1 MNLPIMLTV
10 NQVAELLQVEPRTI
24 RRNIERGDV
33 PAKKIGRIW
42 RIPRTFVQAYLEPAG
57 SDHATTTLH
66 HNAALP
72 LANGHVWGR

>member
-10 NQVAELLQVEPRTI
+10 NQVADLLQVEPRTI

-42 RIPRTFVQAYLEPAG
+42 RIPRTFVLQFLQAAEEVVPATPG
-57 SDHATTTLH
+57 IVYAQASQTNGQPH
-66 HNAALP
+66 H
-72 LANGHVWGR
+72 R

>member
-42 RIPRTFVQAYLEPAG
+42 RIPRTFVLQFLQAAEGLPATPG
-57 SDHATTTLH
+57 IVYAQASQ
-66 HNAALP
+66 
-72 LANGHVWGR
+72 ANGQPHHR